1 MFATSLYPADKIAD
15 FITAALNDTDTESAL
30 VGPALCIG
38 IPSVAVVV
46 LMHTFQFGHLRGSQT
61 SERTL
66 MMSVT
71 ETIEAEI
78 VIVGA
83 GSAGCTLAG
92 RLTEDGRTS
101 VVLLEAGGKD
111 NNPWIHI
118 PIGYGKTIVDARLN
132 WRYVTEKGPEI
143 ANRPIYWPRGK
154 VLGGSS
160 SINGLLYV
168 RGQAE
173 DYNHWRQ
180 LGNTGW
186 SYDDVLPY
194 FRKAEDQENGADQF
208 HGVGGPLSVTNL
220 KERNQLCEAFIESA
234 IEAGIPRNDDFNG
247 STQEGVGFYQTTTRN
262 ARRCSAA
269 VAYLKPAMKRP
280 NLRVVTKAETQRI
293 VFEGKRAVGVIFKRG
308 GKSVFVK
315 ARREVI
321 VSAGSINSPKLL
333 LLSGVGPA
341 PHLAEHGID
350 VVHDLPGVGENLQDH
365 YGALV
370 TYKSRL
376 PVTVNDIMMSPL
388 KQLQVGLQYILF
400 RTGPL
405 TISAAQVGAFAKS
418 DPRLATPDIQ
428 FLFQT
433 FSHDEYD
440 EGLHKFSGFA
450 NAVCPVRPESRGT
463 LRLRS
468 ANASDIPLMQPNY
481 LSSETDRRVLV
492 EAIKL
497 SRKVAEKATIAAH
510 IIVEYAPGA
519 KVQSDDEI
527 LAYARETGLS
537 IAHQVG
543 TCKMGNDPM
552 AVVDTELKVHGV
564 EGLRVID
571 ASIMPTLI
579 SGNTNAP
586 TIMIAEKGAD
596 MIRKRAT

>member
-1 MFATSLYPADKIAD
+1 MQNY
-15 FITAALNDTDTESAL
+15 
-30 VGPALCIG
+30 
-38 IPSVAVVV
+38 
-46 LMHTFQFGHLRGSQT
+46 
-61 SERTL
+61 
-66 MMSVT
+66 T
-71 ETIEAEI
+71 ETIETDI

-92 RLTEDGRTS
+92 RLSEDGHTQ
-101 VVLLEAGGKD
+101 VTVLEAGGKD
-111 NNPWIHI
+111 SNPWIHI

-132 WRYVTEKGPEI
+132 WRYETENGPEI
-143 ANRPIYWPRGK
+143 ANRPMYWPRGK

-160 SINGLLYV
+160 SINGLLYI

-173 DYNHWRQ
+173 DYDHWRQ
-180 LGNTGW
+180 LGNAGW

-194 FRKAEDQENGADQF
+194 FRKAEDQENGENEF
-208 HGVGGPLSVTNL
+208 HGVGGPLAVTNL
-220 KERNQLCEAFIESA
+220 RERNPLCEAFIASA
-234 IEAGIPRNDDFNG
+234 VEAGIPRNDDFNG
-247 STQEGVGFYQTTTRN
+247 AVQEGVGYYQTTTRN

-269 VAYLKPAMKRP
+269 VAYLRPAMKRT
-280 NLRVVTKAETQRI
+280 NLRVITRAETQRI
-293 VFEGKRAVGVIFKRG
+293 VFEGKRAVGVVFERTGKRTLIR
-308 GKSVFVK
+308 

-321 VSAGSINSPKLL
+321 ISAGSINSPKLL

-341 PHLAEHGID
+341 AELARHGIEL
-350 VVHDLPGVGENLQDH
+350 VHDLPGVGENLQDH

-376 PVTVNDIMMSPL
+376 AVTVNDIMMSRM
-388 KQLQVGLQYILF
+388 KQLQAGLQYILA
-400 RTGPL
+400 RSGPL

-440 EGLHKFSGFA
+440 DGLHPFSGFA

-468 ANASDIPLMQPNY
+468 ANPADMPLMQPNY
-481 LSSETDRRVLV
+481 LSAETDRHVLV

-497 SRKVAEKATIAAH
+497 SRKVAEKGAIAAQ
-510 IIVEYAPGA
+510 IIAEYAPGDQ
-519 KVQSDDEI
+519 VRSDDEI

-543 TCKMGNDPM
+543 TCKMGQDPL
-552 AVVDTELKVHGV
+552 AVVDSELRVHGLS
-564 EGLRVID
+564 GLRVID

-586 TIMIAEKGAD
+586 TIMIAEKAAD
-596 MIRKRAT
+596 MIRGQAA

>member
-1 MFATSLYPADKIAD
+1 M
-15 FITAALNDTDTESAL
+15 
-30 VGPALCIG
+30 
-38 IPSVAVVV
+38 
-46 LMHTFQFGHLRGSQT
+46 
-61 SERTL
+61 
-66 MMSVT
+66 
-71 ETIEAEI
+71 TI
-78 VIVGA
+78 
-83 GSAGCTLAG
+83 
-92 RLTEDGRTS
+92 
-101 VVLLEAGGKD
+101 LEAGGRD
-111 NNPWIHI
+111 WNPWIHI

-132 WRYVTEKGPEI
+132 WRYETEKGPEI
-143 ANRPIYWPRGK
+143 ANRPMYWPRGK

-160 SINGLLYV
+160 SINGLLYI

-173 DYNHWRQ
+173 DYDHWRQ
-180 LGNTGW
+180 LGNAGW

-194 FRKAEDQENGADQF
+194 FRKAENQENGADTF

-220 KERNQLCEAFIESA
+220 KERNPLCEAFISSA

-247 STQEGVGFYQTTTRN
+247 ATQEGVGYYQTTTRS

-280 NLRVVTKAETQRI
+280 NLRVVTRAEAQRI
-293 VFEGKRAVGVIFKRG
+293 VFEGKRAVGVIYDRG
-308 GKSVFVK
+308 GRRVLVR

-341 PHLAEHGID
+341 AELARHGID

-370 TYKSRL
+370 TYKSRM

-440 EGLHKFSGFA
+440 DGLHKFSGFA

-463 LRLRS
+463 LKLRS
-468 ANASDIPLMQPNY
+468 ANPADMPLMQPNY

-497 SRKVAEKATIAAH
+497 SRKVAEKGAIAAQ
-510 IIVEYAPGA
+510 IVTEYAPGDQV
-519 KVQSDDEI
+519 KSEDEI

-543 TCKMGNDPM
+543 TCKMGSDPL
-552 AVVDTELKVHGV
+552 AVVDSSLKVHGV
-564 EGLRVID
+564 EGLRVVD

-586 TIMIAEKGAD
+586 TIMIAEKAAD
-596 MIRKRAT
+596 VIRTQAA

>member
-1 MFATSLYPADKIAD
+1 M
-15 FITAALNDTDTESAL
+15 TD
-30 VGPALCIG
+30 
-38 IPSVAVVV
+38 VA
-46 LMHTFQFGHLRGSQT
+46 
-61 SERTL
+61 
-66 MMSVT
+66 
-71 ETIEAEI
+71 ETIETDI

-92 RLTEDGRTS
+92 RLSEDGGTS
-101 VVLLEAGGKD
+101 VTVLEAGGKD
-111 NNPWIHI
+111 WNPWIHI
-118 PIGYGKTIVDARLN
+118 PIGYGKTIVDPRLN
-132 WRYVTEKGPEI
+132 WRYETEKGAEI
-143 ANRPIYWPRGK
+143 GNRPMYWPRGK

-160 SINGLLYV
+160 SINGLLYI
-168 RGQAE
+168 RGQAQ
-173 DYNHWRQ
+173 DYDHWRQ
-180 LGNTGW
+180 LGNAGW
-186 SYDDVLPY
+186 AYEDVLPY
-194 FRKAEDQENGADQF
+194 FRKAEDQENGEDAF
-208 HGVGGPLSVTNL
+208 HGTGGPLRVSNL
-220 KERNQLCEAFIESA
+220 KERNPLCEAFIESA
-234 IEAGIPRNDDFNG
+234 VEAGIPRNDDFNG
-247 STQEGVGFYQTTTRN
+247 ASQEGVGYYQTTTRN

-280 NLRVVTKAETQRI
+280 NLRVITNAETERV
-293 VFEGKRAVGVIFKRG
+293 VFEGRRAAGVVFERG
-308 GKSVFVK
+308 GRRTFVK

-341 PHLAEHGID
+341 AELARHGIA

-376 PVTVNDIMMSPL
+376 PVTVNDIMMSPITQL
-388 KQLQVGLQYILF
+388 KVGLQYILF

-418 DPRLATPDIQ
+418 DPRLDTPDIQ

-440 EGLHKFSGFA
+440 AGLHKFSGFA

-468 ANASDIPLMQPNY
+468 ANPRDTPLMQPNY
-481 LSSETDRRVLV
+481 LSAEADRRVLV

-497 SRKVAEKATIAAH
+497 SRRVAEKAAIAAH
-510 IIVEYAPGA
+510 IVAEHAPGPG
-519 KVQSDDEI
+519 VRSDDEI

-543 TCKMGNDPM
+543 TCKMGQDAM
-552 AVVDTELKVHGV
+552 AVVDTSLKVRGL
-564 EGLRVID
+564 EGLRVVD
-571 ASIMPTLI
+571 ASIMPTLV

-586 TIMIAEKGAD
+586 TIMIAEKAAD
-596 MIRKRAT
+596 MIRKRAA